1 MIRIKMLLLAM
12 SLLMGTMSMTA
23 QETEQIKKQ
32 IASIKKSSQY
42 LYGEAVAATEEES
55 KSLAEELLYNE
66 INSWAAKQM
75 KLQNKTIAIRN
86 QKELQ
91 TMLSLPRGNMFR
103 SFVYV
108 KKSDVISVPT
118 DVAVVPATASN
129 APAAATVAPTYPEVV
144 TTIASYTD
152 YHQVAEKI
160 MELKNAG
167 KIGHYARYANLERP
181 EIYYLVIYNQQ
192 GQVVTVLTPG
202 ENRTN
207 VKTGQPDKVTNYS
220 GCGAIG
226 FTVK

>member
-12 SLLMGTMSMTA
+12 SLLVGTMSMTA

-32 IASIKKSSQY
+32 IASVKKSSQY

-66 INSWAAKQM
+66 INSWAAKQR

-108 KKSDVISVPT
+108 KKSDVISVPD
-118 DVAVVPATASN
+118 DVAVVPATATN
-129 APAAATVAPTYPEVV
+129 APAAPAAAYPEVV
-144 TTIASYTD
+144 MTIASYTD
-152 YHQVAEKI
+152 YHQMAEKI
-160 MELKNAG
+160 KELKNAG

-192 GQVVTVLTPG
+192 GQVMTVLTPG

>member
-32 IASIKKSSQY
+32 IASVKKSSQY

-66 INSWAAKQM
+66 INSWAAKQR
-75 KLQNKTIAIRN
+75 KLQNKTIAVRN

-108 KKSDVISVPT
+108 KKSDVISVP
-118 DVAVVPATASN
+118 DAVAVVPATASS
-129 APAAATVAPTYPEVV
+129 APASTVEPVYPEVV

-152 YHQVAEKI
+152 YHQMAEKI
-160 MELKNAG
+160 KELKNAG

-181 EIYYLVIYNQQ
+181 ELYYLVIYNQQ

-207 VKTGQPDKVTNYS
+207 VKTGQADKVTNYS